1 MRPLGLVL
9 VILGGCTAETDI
21 FEHRSELYIQT
32 RGLALYED
40 GQTGSAGMWETTCD
54 FSTEDGQ
61 TTTDLD
67 APGDKDEILDAS
79 VTSLNQPAVLIS
91 TPTGTY
97 IGFPEQLD
105 EPRELRV
112 ANVIDANFVD
122 QGIVALANPGI
133 CQVHWG
139 DSDSVT
145 TIEVPE
151 DYCDAP
157 GVGIDSDFTSG
168 LVVISTNDDGAIVTP
183 EQVIQIEGLGDL
195 VAWDRFTQTIYAAH
209 SGSSQ
214 VRGHGVDGGLLWE
227 AEVEGSILSLDDMG
241 PHGAALVMTSLW
253 DGSGNVVVL
262 DGHTGE
268 LRTET
273 STPSAAKIQVSDN
286 GEVMAA
292 ILPDT
297 VHFYDI
303 TLP

>member
-1 MRPLGLVL
+1 MRPFGIL
-9 VILGGCTAETDI
+9 IIALGGCTSETDT

-40 GQTGSAGMWETTCD
+40 GQTGSAGMWETTCE
-54 FSTEDGQ
+54 FTTKDGE
-61 TTTDLD
+61 TTTDMD

-79 VTSLNQPAVLIS
+79 TTSLDQPTVLIS

-97 IGFPEQLD
+97 IGFPEQMD
-105 EPRELRV
+105 EPHELWV
-112 ANVIDANFVD
+112 TGVIDANFVD
-122 QGIVALANPGI
+122 QGIVTLANPGS
-133 CQVHWG
+133 CQVNWG
-139 DSDSVT
+139 NSDSVT
-145 TIEVPE
+145 TIEVPQG
-151 DYCDAP
+151 YCDAP
-157 GVGIDSDFTSG
+157 SVSIDSDFTSG
-168 LVVISTNDDGAIVTP
+168 MVVIATADDGAIVRP
-183 EQVIQIEGLGDL
+183 DEVIQIEGLGDL

-227 AEVEGSILSLDDMG
+227 SEVQGTIVSLDDMG
-241 PHGAALVMTSLW
+241 PHGAALVMVSQW
-253 DGSGNVVVL
+253 DGSGNAVVL

-273 STPSAAKIQVSDN
+273 PTPSAAKIQVSDN
-286 GEVMAA
+286 GEVMAV